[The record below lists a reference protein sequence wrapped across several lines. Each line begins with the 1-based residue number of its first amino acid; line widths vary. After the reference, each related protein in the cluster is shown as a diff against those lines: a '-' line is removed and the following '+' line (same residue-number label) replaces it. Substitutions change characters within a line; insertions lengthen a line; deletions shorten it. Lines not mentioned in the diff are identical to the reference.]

1 MTAEDL
7 RAVEG
12 VIFDIDETAVHD
24 GPGVRMNL
32 YLKGCPL
39 RCTWC
44 HSPES
49 QSPRP
54 EVVWY
59 QTRCVHC
66 GACLNACPEGIRVLG
81 PIEPE
86 MRARCR
92 LCGAC
97 VAICPAEALEICG
110 RTVTAGQIADAARR
124 LMPFFQRTG
133 GGVTLTGG
141 EPTAQPDFA
150 YAVATVCGEAG
161 IHVAME
167 TCGVTSWETLQRL
180 AEAVDLFLYDLK
192 HPDPEIHEQHTGASN
207 ERIIENLRLLLD
219 HGADVIVRVPLIP
232 GITDP
237 DHTIAEL
244 AELAAGLGAER
255 ISLLPFNPA
264 TGGKYPWV
272 GQPDPMPNAGRQSPE
287 HVARLEALCRERG
300 LTVLPP

>member
-1 MTAEDL
+1 MSDEV

-49 QSPRP
+49 HSPRP

-59 QTRCVHC
+59 QTRCVYC
-66 GACLNACPEGIRVLG
+66 GACLNACPEAIRAFG

-86 MRARCR
+86 LRTRCR

-110 RTVTAGQIADAARR
+110 ETVTAGEIADAARR
-124 LMPFFQRTG
+124 LMPFFERTG

-141 EPTAQPDFA
+141 EPTAQPNFA
-150 YAVATVCGEAG
+150 YAVATLCAKAG

-167 TCGVTSWETLQRL
+167 TCGLTSWETLQRL
-180 AEAVDLFLYDLK
+180 AGAVDLFLYDLK
-192 HPDPEIHEQHTGASN
+192 HPDPAIHEQHTGASN
-207 ERIIENLRLLLD
+207 ERIIENLRRLIEE
-219 HGADVIVRVPLIP
+219 GADVIVRVPLIP
-232 GITDP
+232 GITDE
-237 DHTIAEL
+237 DHTVAEL
-244 AELAAGLGAER
+244 AELAADLGAEC

-272 GQPDPMPNAGRQSPE
+272 GQTDPMPDATRQSPE
-287 HVARLEALCRERG
+287 RVARLEAICRERG
-300 LTVLPP
+300 LSVLPP